1 MSIQIVSNTVT
12 GIININEG
20 NGREMAVVKVMP
32 SLVSSFTIVNEN
44 SFSVSLEQISSSHS
58 SVSSIEEKG
67 KGKGEVFLPVVY
79 LLKRY
84 RECSRTEK
92 LACTRVPVKEISV
105 YFSKCKNGIVA
116 WLVEEHSIRFIWS
129 FS

>member
-67 KGKGEVFLPVVY
+67 KGKGEVFLSVVY

-84 RECSRTEK
+84 REISLYSRPSE
-92 LACTRVPVKEISV
+92 RNIGVFFEM
-105 YFSKCKNGIVA
+105 
-116 WLVEEHSIRFIWS
+116 
-129 FS
+129 

>member
-12 GIININEG
+12 GIININKG
-20 NGREMAVVKVMP
+20 NDREMAVVKVMP

-44 SFSVSLEQISSSHS
+44 SFSVFLEQISSSHPT
-58 SVSSIEEKG
+58 VSSIEEKG

-84 RECSRTEK
+84 REISLYSRPSE
-92 LACTRVPVKEISV
+92 RNIGVFFEM
-105 YFSKCKNGIVA
+105 
-116 WLVEEHSIRFIWS
+116 
-129 FS
+129 